1 MTKSNDQLN
10 IPNIKKLLR
19 SEKVEEQMEDQRKQ
33 SKDASIIIHGVK
45 ENEKEGDDIFVDGL
59 LQDVRIK
66 TQPTYVSRIG
76 RTQGTRPIKVAF
88 KDGHEKYKFMRKL
101 TELKNYQKYSKISIT
116 DDMTKME
123 RELVKEWKKKADERN
138 QTESNYDYE
147 WRVRGSPREGLYL
160 KKIFKPKLL

>member
-1 MTKSNDQLN
+1 MSLV
-10 IPNIKKLLR
+10 P
-19 SEKVEEQMEDQRKQ
+19 E
-33 SKDASIIIHGVK
+33 
-45 ENEKEGDDIFVDGL
+45 
-59 LQDVRIK
+59 
-66 TQPTYVSRIG
+66 
-76 RTQGTRPIKVAF
+76 GTRPIKVVF

-138 QTESNYDYE
+138 QTESNYDCE

-160 KKIFKPKLL
+160 KKILKPKLL